1 MHENKIDI
9 WFLTD
14 NVKLKKTK
22 KAIAQKFWEAVI
34 LHLDTSV
41 QINLCGGKILTI

>member
-22 KAIAQKFWEAVI
+22 KAIAQKLNSNSAP
-34 LHLDTSV
+34 
-41 QINLCGGKILTI
+41 